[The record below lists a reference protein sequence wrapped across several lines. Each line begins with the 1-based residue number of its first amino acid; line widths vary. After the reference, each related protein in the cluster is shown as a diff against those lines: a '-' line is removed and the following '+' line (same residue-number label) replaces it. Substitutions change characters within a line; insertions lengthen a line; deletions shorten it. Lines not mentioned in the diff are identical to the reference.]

1 MPNLEVTVDPN
12 LTDADIVAALQA
24 GTIDVVIDLSV
35 AFLTAEGVDTTGLR
49 SFSGGFD
56 TPNGSLFAI
65 RCLPRR
71 HCGHKSEK

>member
-1 MPNLEVTVDPN
+1 MPNLEVTVDPT
-12 LTDADIVAALQA
+12 LTDADLVAALRA
-24 GTIDVVIDLSV
+24 GRIDVVIDLSV
-35 AFLTAEGVDTTGLR
+35 AYLASEDIDTTGLR

-71 HCGHKSEK
+71 HCGHKCEK

>member
-1 MPNLEVTVDPN
+1 MPNLEVTVDPT
-12 LTDADIVAALQA
+12 LTDADLVAALRA

-35 AFLTAEGVDTTGLR
+35 AFLASEDIDTTGLR

-71 HCGHKSEK
+71 HCCHKSEK